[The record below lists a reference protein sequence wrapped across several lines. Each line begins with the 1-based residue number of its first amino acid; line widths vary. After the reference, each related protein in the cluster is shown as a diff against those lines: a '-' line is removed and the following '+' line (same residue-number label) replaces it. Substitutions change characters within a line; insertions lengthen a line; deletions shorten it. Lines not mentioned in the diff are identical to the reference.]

1 MKMTNDQIR
10 QLADNAA
17 NEAVGYIQD
26 KLGQKDKGVFAGAYF
41 SDDRWHA
48 LVNILSDY
56 AAAEIMEGLHK

>member
-10 QLADNAA
+10 KLADNAA
-17 NEAVGYIQD
+17 NVAVGYIQD
-26 KLGQKDKGVFAGAYF
+26 KLGQKDRGVFAGTYF

-56 AAAEIMEGLHK
+56 AAAEIMEGVK